1 MVSTNDERS
10 TWISG
15 SHPPPSPPPHASGRT
30 NGHPRELDGH
40 QGLLG
45 LHCPAL
51 PPYSREI
58 VADLAMGA

>member
-1 MVSTNDERS
+1 MSAPRGYLD
-10 TWISG
+10 
-15 SHPPPSPPPHASGRT
+15 PPPDASGRT
-30 NGHPRELDGH
+30 NGHPMELGGH

-51 PPYSREI
+51 LPYSREI